1 MCFGRGTLLFYYS
14 AYVHPV
20 LLLEVLNIL
29 SVNNGRQQAA
39 DFASKICFRIGAGN
53 MTLNI
58 SGGNKRNVFCKER

>member
-1 MCFGRGTLLFYYS
+1 LEEALYFFYS

-20 LLLEVLNIL
+20 LLSEVLNIL

-39 DFASKICFRIGAGN
+39 DFASKICFRTGAGN

-58 SGGNKRNVFCKER
+58 FGGNRRKKLFL